1 MGKGGARRGRRSVTA
16 GSRHPNP
23 EAPIRA
29 PRTRRFLIL
38 AEGSLGVFSAKT
50 AVCVLRYRGSE
61 VVAVL
66 DSRAAGRPLRELV
79 GFDHPAPVVATL
91 EEGLRHRPDTLL
103 IGIAPRGGGL
113 PPAWRELLARSI
125 DAGLDVASGLHVLL
139 GDDPELAAR
148 AAARGVE
155 LIDLR
160 RPPAAPRLPRETH
173 APPPHPRPFVILTVG
188 SDCNVGKMTA
198 ALEITLAARAAGI
211 EAAFGATGQTGI
223 LLAGR
228 GIAVD
233 RVISDFVAGA
243 TEELI
248 DELGPVAWAVVEGQG
263 SLLHPAYSGVTL
275 GLLHG
280 ARPDAMILCHHVG
293 RTRIEGYEVPLPPLP
308 GLVRIYEEAAA
319 WVKPAPVVGVA
330 LNGHG
335 APPGAVAALAAE
347 FEAATGR
354 PAADPL
360 RQAGRLVAAIR
371 AEAARL
377 EEGRAAA
384 RSRA

>member
-1 MGKGGARRGRRSVTA
+1 M
-16 GSRHPNP
+16 
-23 EAPIRA
+23 
-29 PRTRRFLIL
+29 

-50 AVCVLRYRGSE
+50 AVCLLRYRGPE

-66 DSRAAGRPLRELV
+66 DSTAAGRPLVALV
-79 GFDHPAPVVATL
+79 GIDHAAPVVATL
-91 EEGLRHRPDTLL
+91 EEGLRSGADTLV

-113 PPAWRELLARSI
+113 PSAWRDLIARAI
-125 DAGLDVASGLHVLL
+125 DAGLDVVSGLHVFLS
-139 GDDPELAAR
+139 DDPELAAR
-148 AAARGVE
+148 AATRGVA

-160 RPPAAPRLPRETH
+160 RPPAELRLPRAAS
-173 APPPHPRPFVILTVG
+173 APPPHPRPFVLLTVG

-198 ALEITLAARAAGI
+198 ALEVARAAQAMGI
-211 EAAFGATGQTGI
+211 DAAFGATGQTGI

-243 TEELI
+243 TEQLI
-248 DELGPVAWAVVEGQG
+248 DDLGPVAWAVVEGQG

-293 RTRIEGYEVPLPPLP
+293 RRRIDGYDVTLPPLP
-308 GLVRIYEEAAA
+308 EIVRLYETAAA
-319 WVKPAPVVGVA
+319 WVQPAPVVGVA

-335 APPGAVAALAAE
+335 ANPGALSELAAE
-347 FEAATGR
+347 FEAVTGL
-354 PAADPL
+354 PAVDPL
-360 RQAGRLVAAIR
+360 ADAGRLVK
-371 AEAARL
+371 AARRL
-377 EEGRAAA
+377 AESMGQPPAQPPVQPDEKVGTKRI
-384 RSRA
+384 

>member
-1 MGKGGARRGRRSVTA
+1 
-16 GSRHPNP
+16 
-23 EAPIRA
+23 
-29 PRTRRFLIL
+29 L

-50 AVCVLRYRGSE
+50 AVCLLRYRGPE

-66 DSRAAGRPLRELV
+66 DSTTAGRPLRALV
-79 GFDHPAPVVATL
+79 GIDHPAPVVATL
-91 EEGLRHRPDTLL
+91 EEGLRSGADTLV

-113 PPAWRELLARSI
+113 PAAWRETIARAI
-125 DAGLDVASGLHVLL
+125 DAGLDVVSGLHFFLT
-139 GDDPELAAR
+139 DDAELATR
-148 AAARGVE
+148 AAKRGVA

-160 RPPAAPRLPRETH
+160 RPPADLRLPRSAG
-173 APPPHPRPFVILTVG
+173 APPPQPRPWVLLTVG

-198 ALEITLAARAAGI
+198 ALEVARAAQAAGI
-211 EAAFGATGQTGI
+211 DAAFGATGQTGI

-243 TEELI
+243 TEQLI

-293 RTRIEGYEVPLPPLP
+293 RTRIDGYDVNLPPLP
-308 GLVRIYEEAAA
+308 EIVRLYEAAAA
-319 WVKPAPVVGVA
+319 WVQPAPVVGLA

-335 APPGAVAALAAE
+335 ASPEALAALAAG
-347 FEAATGR
+347 FEAATGL
-354 PAADPL
+354 PAVDPL
-360 RQAGRLVAAIR
+360 VHAGRLVT
-371 AEAARL
+371 AARRL
-377 EEGRAAA
+377 QGGLTSLPSLPA
-384 RSRA
+384 SPTKIGG